1 MKTEKYDDKR
11 KRRKRQRKCE
21 KEERKKKNMITGD
34 EDMKT
39 EKIMIKGKD
48 EKYDERVK

>member
-1 MKTEKYDDKR
+1 MIKGKDEKGNENVKR
-11 KRRKRQRKCE
+11 KR
-21 KEERKKKNMITGD
+21 ERKNMITRD